1 MTLPFRRVALAGAGL
16 VGGSFALALRRAFP
30 TVPISGWDRAE
41 VLARA
46 RERGAIDE
54 GTERL
59 ASACADADL
68 VYIALPV
75 ETAIRLIPE
84 IAAVVSPDAIVTDA
98 ASTKTAVCAVADA
111 AFLPPRLFLGG
122 HPIAGRE
129 RGGIEHADAQLF
141 RGAPYVLTKASPA
154 KAASDAAED
163 RRDGRVERFL
173 DVLAAIGARPVW
185 LEADEHD
192 RLFAYLSHLPQL
204 AAVALAETVLDGAG
218 EAAAPL
224 AGPGL
229 VDALRLAGSP
239 YDVWAGICK
248 TNPELRGALDRLIA
262 ALERL
267 RARLGEAE
275 LGEDFERANRLYKI
289 LRRIE

>member
-1 MTLPFRRVALAGAGL
+1 MTLPFRRVAVLGAGL
-16 VGGSFALALRRAFP
+16 VGGSFALAVRRTFP
-30 TVPISGWDRAE
+30 TVHISGWDRAE

-54 GTERL
+54 ATENP
-59 ASACADADL
+59 ASACAGADL

-75 ETAIRLIPE
+75 EMAIRLMPE
-84 IAAVVSPDAIVTDA
+84 IAAAVSPEAIVTDA
-98 ASTKTAVCAVADA
+98 ASTKVAVCTAADA
-111 AFLPPRLFLGG
+111 AFSPPRLFLGG

-129 RGGIEHADAQLF
+129 RGGIEHADAELF
-141 RGAPYVLTKASPA
+141 RGAPYVLAKPASAKSTPA
-154 KAASDAAED
+154 AAEE
-163 RRDGRVERFL
+163 RRDARVASFL
-173 DVLAAIGARPVW
+173 EVLGAVGARPVW
-185 LEADEHD
+185 LEASEHD

-204 AAVALAETVLDGAG
+204 AAVALAETVLDGSG

-239 YDVWAGICK
+239 YDVWSGICR
-248 TNPELRGALDRLIA
+248 TNPELRGALDELIA
-262 ALERL
+262 ALERV
-267 RARLGEAE
+267 RGRLGDAE
-275 LGEDFERANRLYKI
+275 LGDDFERANRLYKM